1 MDDST
6 DISILDVKIIKDQAD
21 LVEAAKTGLVVKER
35 KIQAEEW
42 DPQHALLAHAAGS
55 GSDALA
61 RFYRE
66 QNELDAAIW
75 KHERRY
81 KEKGKDGVIDY
92 KEAVALAERIRDL
105 YLSEGFDGR
114 PDHIAFRAGRCLT
127 LKEGR
132 ATGKVYTAIASL
144 EVVNIPE
151 WRGAWWPVNLAIP
164 AELRVA
170 GPDAPPLGV
179 QTPDWL
185 SRRCEDVARELARC
199 GSPPGSPASRMF
211 DGGGFAL
218 IYESGKL
225 SEQPEPD
232 SIPVVLAPHEDTI
245 KDYIQCAAS
254 SPDHRADYWD
264 ALKKAEAML
273 RRSQQPFGEAL
284 SDWLDGQTKR
294 RDGRKFA
301 QSAANALRNFA
312 IKKVIDVLERC
323 GIPPTRNRNKK
334 WLARAH
340 GWEGEIDPDYKPL
353 SGCIIAAKVF
363 GIKNPVTVE
372 NVWRP
377 PVRK

>member
-1 MDDST
+1 MDK
-6 DISILDVKIIKDQAD
+6 SIDFEPIAKD
-21 LVEAAKTGLVVKER
+21 R
-35 KIQAEEW
+35 KIQTDGW
-42 DPQHALLAHAAGS
+42 DPQYALLAHAAGS
-55 GSDALA
+55 GLDALA

-66 QNELDAAIW
+66 QNELDAAIL

-81 KEKGKDGVIDY
+81 KEKGKDGVITC
-92 KEAVALAERIRDL
+92 KEAVALAVRIKDL
-105 YLSEGFDGR
+105 LLPEGFDGR
-114 PDHIAFRAGRCLT
+114 PDYIAFLAGRCLT

-132 ATGKVYTAIASL
+132 ATGKVYTVIASL

-151 WRGAWWPVNLAIP
+151 WRGGLWHVHLAIP

-170 GPDAPPLGV
+170 GPDAPPFGV

-211 DGGGFAL
+211 DGGRFVS
-218 IYESGKL
+218 IRDSGIL

-264 ALKKAEAML
+264 ALEKAAAML
-273 RRSQQPFGEAL
+273 RRSQQPLGEAL

-294 RDGRKFA
+294 PDGRKFA
-301 QSAANALRNFA
+301 RSAANALQNFA

-363 GIKNPVTVE
+363 GMESVTVE
-372 NVWRP
+372 NVLRP

>member
-6 DISILDVKIIKDQAD
+6 DFEHIIK
-21 LVEAAKTGLVVKER
+21 TR

-42 DPQHALLAHAAGS
+42 NPQYAALVRAAGS
-55 GSDALA
+55 SWDAHV
-61 RFYRE
+61 RFSRE
-66 QNELDAAIW
+66 QTELDVEIW

-105 YLSEGFDGR
+105 YLFEGFGAR
-114 PDHIAFRAGRCLT
+114 PDYIAFLAGRCLT

-132 ATGKVYTAIASL
+132 ATGNVYTAIARL

-151 WRGAWWPVNLAIP
+151 WRGRWWPVNLAIP

-170 GPDAPPLGV
+170 GPDAPPFGV

-185 SRRCEDVARELARC
+185 CRRCEDVARELARRD
-199 GSPPGSPASRMF
+199 SPPGSPASRMF

-245 KDYIQCAAS
+245 KDYIQ
-254 SPDHRADYWD
+254 RATSGATHSVDYWD
-264 ALKKAEAML
+264 ALEKAAAML
-273 RRSQQPFGEAL
+273 LESLQPLGEAL
-284 SDWLDGQTKR
+284 GDWRKAAKAGQTKR
-294 RDGRKFA
+294 PDGTGAKH
-301 QSAANALRNFA
+301 AANTLRNSA
-312 IKKVIDVLERC
+312 IIEVIAVLERC
-323 GIPPTRNRNKK
+323 GIPPTRNRDRR

-353 SGCIIAAKVF
+353 SGCAIVAEVF
-363 GIKNPVTVE
+363 GMKTPVTVE
-372 NVWRP
+372 NVLRP